1 MERATAV
8 RGPHGPY
15 TRGPVRAAMRLT
27 FLGTAGSWPTKER
40 SASAIARDL
49 EKELV
54 LLDCGEG
61 TQRQFFQSSAS
72 FMRVRRVF
80 LTHFHG
86 DHFLG
91 LPGLIQS
98 MCLNHRTEPLDI
110 YGPPDAPEM
119 VGRALRMG
127 YFTLRFP
134 VEVHDLNPGST
145 VELDGYTVRTAH
157 AEHPVPALSYR
168 IEEHPKRGRFDG
180 ELARSLGIHGSDF
193 ARLEAG
199 EPVRVGSTVVHPS
212 DVMGPPRAGRSVVYS
227 GDTAPTEE
235 VRKLAQ
241 RATVLIHESTA
252 RSDLEKEANEWG
264 HSSARQAA
272 EQARAAEVDALFL
285 THFSARY
292 KELEPLENEARVVFA
307 GSHAAR
313 DLLDHLIHQP

>member
-1 MERATAV
+1 MQV
-8 RGPHGPY
+8 
-15 TRGPVRAAMRLT
+15 T
-27 FLGTAGSWPTKER
+27 FLGTAGSWPTKDR
-40 SASAIARDL
+40 SASAIALDL

-72 FMRVRRVF
+72 FMRVRRIF

-98 MCLNHRTEPLDI
+98 MSLNHRSEPLDI
-110 YGPPDAPEM
+110 YGPPDAEEM

-134 VEVHDLNPGST
+134 VAVHPLSPGAE
-145 VELDGYTVRTAH
+145 VELEGYSVRTA
-157 AEHPVPALSYR
+157 AADHPVPALAYR
-168 IEEHPKRGRFDG
+168 VEEGPKRGRFDG
-180 ELARSLGIHGSDF
+180 ALARSLGIHGRDF
-193 ARLEAG
+193 ARLESG
-199 EPVRVGSTVVHPS
+199 EPVRVDDRVVHPS
-212 DVMGPPRAGRSVVYS
+212 DVMGPPRPGRSVVYS
-227 GDTAPTEE
+227 GDTAPTDE
-235 VRKLAQ
+235 VRKLAY
-241 RATVLIHESTA
+241 RATLLIHESTTG
-252 RSDLEKEANEWG
+252 LELETEANEWG

-272 EQARAAEVDALFL
+272 DLARAAEVSALFL

-292 KELEPLENEARVVFA
+292 KDLEPLEEEARLVFP
-307 GSHAAR
+307 GSRAAH

>member
-1 MERATAV
+1 
-8 RGPHGPY
+8 
-15 TRGPVRAAMRLT
+15 MRLT

-40 SASAIARDL
+40 SASAIALDL
-49 EKELV
+49 ERELV

-61 TQRQFFQSSAS
+61 AQRQFFQSSAS
-72 FMRVRRVF
+72 FMRVRRIF

-110 YGPPDAPEM
+110 YGPPDSDEM

-134 VEVHDLNPGST
+134 VTVHALSPGAT
-145 VELDGYTVRTAH
+145 VEMDGYRVTTSH
-157 AEHPVPALSYR
+157 AEHPVPALAFR
-168 IEEHPKRGRFDG
+168 VEEAPKRGRFNG
-180 ELARSLGIHGSDF
+180 ELARSLGIHGRDF
-193 ARLEAG
+193 ARLEEG
-199 EPVRVGSTVVHPS
+199 EPVRVEGRVIHPS
-212 DVMGPPRAGRSVVYS
+212 DVMGPPRPGRSVVYS
-227 GDTAPTEE
+227 GDTAPSEE
-235 VRKLAQ
+235 VRKLAHQ
-241 RATVLIHESTA
+241 ATLLIHEATVGQEI
-252 RSDLEKEANEWG
+252 EKEANEWG

-272 EQARAAEVDALFL
+272 ECAREAGVSALFL

-292 KELEPLENEARVVFA
+292 KELEPLESEARIVFP
-307 GSHAAR
+307 GSTAAR

>member
-1 MERATAV
+1 
-8 RGPHGPY
+8 
-15 TRGPVRAAMRLT
+15 MRLT

-40 SASAIARDL
+40 SASAIAVDL

-72 FMRVRRVF
+72 FMRVRRIF

-98 MCLNHRTEPLDI
+98 MSLNRREEPLDI
-110 YGPPDAPEM
+110 YGPPDAEEM
-119 VGRALRMG
+119 VGRALKMG

-134 VEVHDLNPGST
+134 VTVHALTAGAT
-145 VELDGYTVRTAH
+145 VELDGYTVRTAPTV
-157 AEHPVPALSYR
+157 HPVPSLAYR
-168 IEEHPKRGRFDG
+168 IDEEAKRGRFDG
-180 ELARSLGIHGSDF
+180 PRARALGIHGPDF

-199 EPVRVGSTVVHPS
+199 EPVRVGDRVVHPS
-212 DVMGPPRAGRSVVYS
+212 DVMGPPRPGRSIVYS
-227 GDTAPTEE
+227 GDTAPAEP
-235 VRKLAQ
+235 VCRLAEK
-241 RATVLIHESTA
+241 ATVLIHEATA
-252 RSDLEKEANEWG
+252 AQEIEREANEWG

-272 EQARAAEVDALFL
+272 ECARNAGASALFL

-292 KELEPLENEARVVFA
+292 KELAPLEEEARIVFP
-307 GSHAAR
+307 GSQAAR

>member
-1 MERATAV
+1 
-8 RGPHGPY
+8 
-15 TRGPVRAAMRLT
+15 MRLT

-40 SASAIARDL
+40 SASAIALDL

-98 MCLNHRTEPLDI
+98 MSLNRREEPLDI
-110 YGPPDAPEM
+110 YGPPDAEEM

-134 VEVHDLNPGST
+134 IQVHALAPGST
-145 VELDGYTVRTAH
+145 VELDGYTVRTAA
-157 AEHPVPALSYR
+157 AEHPVPALAYR
-168 IEEHPKRGRFDG
+168 VEEATKRGRFDG
-180 ELARSLGIHGSDF
+180 PRARALGIHGPDF
-193 ARLEAG
+193 ATLEAG
-199 EPVRVGSTVVHPS
+199 EPVRVGDRIVRPEE
-212 DVMGPPRAGRSVVYS
+212 VMGPPRPGRSVVYS
-227 GDTAPTEE
+227 GDTAPAPA
-235 VRKLAQ
+235 VCRLAEH
-241 RATVLIHESTA
+241 ATVLIHEATA
-252 RSDLEKEANEWG
+252 AQEIEREANEWG

-272 EQARAAEVDALFL
+272 ECARTADVGALFL

-292 KELEPLENEARVVFA
+292 KELEPLEAEARIVFP
-307 GSHAAR
+307 GSRAAR
-313 DLLDHLIHQP
+313 DLLDHPILQP

>member
-1 MERATAV
+1 
-8 RGPHGPY
+8 
-15 TRGPVRAAMRLT
+15 MRLT

-40 SASAIARDL
+40 SASAIALDL

-110 YGPPDAPEM
+110 YGPPDASEM
-119 VGRALRMG
+119 VGRALQMG

-134 VEVHDLNPGST
+134 VEVHPLQPGASL
-145 VELDGYTVRTAH
+145 ELDGYTVTTSPTI
-157 AEHPVPALSYR
+157 HPVPSLAYR
-168 IEEHPKRGRFDG
+168 IEEGPKRGRFDG
-180 ELARSLGIHGSDF
+180 ERARSLGIQGRDF
-193 ARLEAG
+193 AKLEAG
-199 EPVRVGSTVVHPS
+199 EAVRVGSTVVHPS
-212 DVMGPPRAGRSVVYS
+212 DVMGAPRPGRSVVYS
-227 GDTAPTEE
+227 GDTAPSEDVT
-235 VRKLAQ
+235 KLAR
-241 RATVLIHESTA
+241 RATVLIHEATA
-252 RSDLEKEANEWG
+252 ALDIEKEANEWG

-272 EQARAAEVDALFL
+272 AAAQAAEVAALFL

-292 KELEPLENEARVVFA
+292 KELEALETEARIVFP
-307 GSHAAR
+307 GSKAAR
-313 DLLDHLIHQP
+313 DLLDHLILQP

>member
-1 MERATAV
+1 
-8 RGPHGPY
+8 
-15 TRGPVRAAMRLT
+15 MRLT

-40 SASAIARDL
+40 SASAVALDL
-49 EKELV
+49 EHELI

-98 MCLNHRTEPLDI
+98 MCLNHRTEPLDV
-110 YGPPDAPEM
+110 YGPPDAEEM

-134 VEVHDLNPGST
+134 VEVHSLSPGT
-145 VELDGYTVRTAH
+145 TLELDGYSVRTSPAD
-157 AEHPVPALSYR
+157 HPVPSLAYR
-168 IEEHPKRGRFDG
+168 IEEGPKRGRFDG
-180 ELARSLGIHGSDF
+180 ALARSLGIHGRDF

-199 EPVRVGSTVVHPS
+199 DSVRVEGRVVHPS
-212 DVMGPPRAGRSVVYS
+212 DVMGPPRPGRSVVYS
-227 GDTAPTEE
+227 GDTAPSEE
-235 VRKLAQ
+235 VRKLAHK
-241 RATVLIHESTA
+241 ATVLIHESTTA
-252 RSDLEKEANEWG
+252 QDLEVEANEWG

-272 EQARAAEVDALFL
+272 DLARSAEVSTLFL

-292 KELEPLENEARVVFA
+292 KELEPLEQEARILFP
-307 GSHAAR
+307 GSRAAR

>member
-1 MERATAV
+1 M
-8 RGPHGPY
+8 GLLLG
-15 TRGPVRAAMRLT
+15 TRCRRPMRLT

-40 SASAIARDL
+40 SASAIALDM
-49 EKELV
+49 EKELL

-98 MCLNHRTEPLDI
+98 MSLNHRTEPLDI
-110 YGPPDAPEM
+110 YGPADAEEM

-134 VEVHDLNPGST
+134 VTVHALSPGST
-145 VELDGYTVRTAH
+145 VELDGYTVSATA
-157 AEHPVPALSYR
+157 AVHPVPSLAYR
-168 IEEHPKRGRFDG
+168 VDEGPKRGRFDG
-180 ELARSLGIHGSDF
+180 EKARSMGIRGHDF
-193 ARLEAG
+193 ATLEAG

-212 DVMGPPRAGRSVVYS
+212 DVMGPPRPGRSVVYS
-227 GDTAPTEE
+227 GDTAPSDD
-235 VRKLAQ
+235 VRRLAH
-241 RATVLIHESTA
+241 RATVLIHEATVA
-252 RSDLEKEANEWG
+252 QELEAEANEWG
-264 HSSARQAA
+264 HSSTRQAA
-272 EQARAAEVDALFL
+272 ELANAAEVSTLFL

-292 KELEPLENEARVVFA
+292 KELEPLESEARILFP
-307 GSHAAR
+307 GSLVAR
-313 DLLDHLIHQP
+313 DFLDHLIHQP

>member
-1 MERATAV
+1 
-8 RGPHGPY
+8 
-15 TRGPVRAAMRLT
+15 MRLT

-40 SASAIARDL
+40 SASAIAFDL
-49 EKELV
+49 EKELI

-61 TQRQFFQSSAS
+61 TQRQFFQSSVS

-110 YGPPDAPEM
+110 YGPPDTEEM

-134 VEVHDLNPGST
+134 VTVHPLSPGESR
-145 VELDGYTVRTAH
+145 EFDGYAVRTAK
-157 AEHPVPALSYR
+157 ADHPVPALAYR
-168 IEEHPKRGRFDG
+168 IEEGPKRGRFDG
-180 ELARSLGIHGSDF
+180 ALARSLGIRGHDF

-199 EPVRVGSTVVHPS
+199 ESVHVDHRVVHPS
-212 DVMGPPRAGRSVVYS
+212 DVMGPPRPGRSVVYS
-227 GDTAPTEE
+227 GDTAPSDD
-235 VRKLAQ
+235 VRRLAH
-241 RATVLIHESTA
+241 RATLLIHESTTGQE
-252 RSDLEKEANEWG
+252 LEAEANEWG

-272 EQARAAEVDALFL
+272 DLARSAEVGALFL

-292 KELEPLENEARVVFA
+292 KELEPLESEARVVFPGA
-307 GSHAAR
+307 FVAR